1 MKYTKKISNL
11 IFLSLI
17 LPLVFVF
24 LQNTVLIKKF
34 INCELLKVSASE
46 PLNYKFVK
54 EGTLTVATNTPF
66 PPWEYRDGNDFLGV
80 DIDIAKRI
88 AEHLNLKLEIHDVA
102 YDALILELINKKC
115 DFIIAGMSAT
125 SENMKSIDFSVPY
138 AYSKQMIIV
147 NNNSSLK
154 TKDDIVDKRLGAQLS
169 STGFNYC
176 LDNKYDVRPYE
187 QIDSILAL
195 TNNQL
200 DAVVMDE
207 LPAKDIVNKNKGKI
221 KLLDDYL
228 FEEEYRIGFNKGNT
242 ELEKIINDVL
252 KELKLSGFISER
264 IIEHSSS
271 ERKELNFFENIKLN
285 LIEKDRAKQL
295 FNGLMITFKLTFFAL
310 IIGIILGYITAFL
323 ILSKSDNFFIMILR
337 FLAKSYVSI
346 IRGTPVV
353 CQLFIMYY
361 IIIGPLGVNGVIS
374 AILAFGIN
382 SGAYVSEVIRSGI
395 LSVDSGQIEAGKAL
409 GLSDSQIMSG
419 IVAPQ
424 ALKNSLASLCNEF
437 IQLLKETSV
446 AGFIGVMD
454 LNKVGE
460 TIRAQTLSPA
470 IPLISI
476 ALIYFI
482 IVCLVGF
489 LVSFL
494 ERRLREGDKN

>member
-1 MKYTKKISNL
+1 MKNTKKISYLVL
-11 IFLSLI
+11 IAFI
-17 LPLVFVF
+17 LPFIFILLRYDTKKVNAE
-24 LQNTVLIKKF
+24 NTVPNNNQI
-34 INCELLKVSASE
+34 
-46 PLNYKFVK
+46 NYKFVK

-66 PPWEYRDGNDFLGV
+66 SPWEYRDGNDFVGV
-80 DIDIAKRI
+80 DIDISRRI
-88 AEHLNLKLEIHDVA
+88 AERLNLRLEIHDVA

-125 SENMKSIDFSVPY
+125 EENMKSIDFSEPY
-138 AYSKQMIIV
+138 ASSKQLIIV
-147 NNNSSLK
+147 NSNSPIK
-154 TKDDIVDKRLGAQLS
+154 TKDDIIDKRLGAQLS

-176 LDNKYDVRPYE
+176 LNNKYDVRPYE
-187 QIDSILAL
+187 QVDSILAL
-195 TNNQL
+195 MNNQL
-200 DAVVMDE
+200 DAVIMDE
-207 LPAKDIVNKNKGKI
+207 LPAKDMVNKNKNKI

-228 FEEEYRIGFNKGNT
+228 FEEEYRIGFSKGNK

-252 KELKLSGFISER
+252 KELKLSGFVNEKIA
-264 IIEHSSS
+264 EHSSLD
-271 ERKELNFFENIKLN
+271 RKDLSFFENLKLN

-295 FNGLMITFKLTFFAL
+295 FNGLMITFQLTFSAL
-310 IIGIILGYITAFL
+310 TIGIVLGCMTAFT
-323 ILSKSDNFFIMILR
+323 ILSKSNNFFIKIFK
-337 FLAKSYVSI
+337 FLARSYVSI

-361 IIIGPLGVNGVIS
+361 IVIGPLGANDIVS
-374 AILAFGIN
+374 AMLAFGIN

-409 GLSDSQIMSG
+409 GLNDSQIMSG

-424 ALKNSLASLCNEF
+424 ALKNSLAALCNEF

-470 IPLISI
+470 IPLISV

-489 LVSFL
+489 VVSFL